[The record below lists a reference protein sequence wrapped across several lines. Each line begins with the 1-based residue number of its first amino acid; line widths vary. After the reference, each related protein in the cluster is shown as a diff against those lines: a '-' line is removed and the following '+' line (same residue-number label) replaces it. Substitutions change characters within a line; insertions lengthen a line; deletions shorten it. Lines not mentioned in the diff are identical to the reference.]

1 VTEHQLRPLFGFL
14 NALTLPTT
22 IYAVESDFTDYRV
35 SSSKILDRVDRAIVE
50 ALTQLNRHGGEGAE
64 PLRPRALAA
73 G

>member
-22 IYAVESDFTDYRV
+22 IFAVESDFLDYRV

-50 ALTQLNRHGGEGAE
+50 ALAQLNRHGAEGAE